1 MTKRSGATP
10 LTAEPG
16 SQPVDWYYKKRLGY
30 TCKGHAFVFDVAHTL
45 FSSFEVDDGTDL
57 LLRTIA
63 VESPQTILDLGCGC
77 GVIGIVLGRL
87 FPEAQVVLA
96 DKDLLAVRYTQ
107 HNVALNDIE
116 RATVLGSVALES
128 VPPGPYDLIVSN
140 IPAKIGDDAI
150 EHEFILG
157 PLERLRPGGDY
168 WFVVVSG
175 LNRLI
180 PSIGTRNQLKL
191 KEIKKRS
198 GYSVYH
204 LRKPE
209 GRHVHP

>member
-16 SQPVDWYYKKRLGY
+16 NQQVDWYYKKRLGY
-30 TCKGHAFVFDVAHTL
+30 TCRGQAFTFDVAHTL

-57 LLRTIA
+57 LLRTIS
-63 VESPQTILDLGCGC
+63 VDSPDRILDLGCGC

-87 FPEAQVVLA
+87 FPDAQVVMA
-96 DKDLLAVRYTQ
+96 DKDLLAVRYAK
-107 HNVALNDIE
+107 HNVAANHIE
-116 RATVLGSVALES
+116 KATVLGSVALES
-128 VPPGPYDLIVSN
+128 VPEGPYDLIVSN

-150 EHEFILG
+150 EHEFILE
-157 PLERLRPGGDY
+157 PLNYLRPGGDY

-180 PSIGTRNQLKL
+180 PGIGTRHQLKL
-191 KEIKKRS
+191 KEVKKRS
-198 GYSVYH
+198 GYTVYH
-204 LRKPE
+204 IRKPE
-209 GRHVHP
+209 